1 MNNNEKILKKITDDY
16 FKPIIA
22 IGRFNLKD
30 RVSNG
35 PDLIYHAPV
44 ILPSPYEQ
52 RHQKEIMEK
61 EWNKRYKKQWNNMV

>member
-1 MNNNEKILKKITDDY
+1 MNNNEAILKKISNDY
-16 FKPIIA
+16 FKPIVA

-30 RVSNG
+30 RIFNG

-44 ILPSPYEQ
+44 ILPSAYEE

-61 EWNKRYKKQWNNMV
+61 EWNKRYKKQ